1 MKECLNQKVEEN
13 KPASIQYIQLGTIL
27 WFLMVQYLQACF
39 KHDMVVGQ
47 DENIVEKSHHVI
59 TVKLK
64 KVRAAEV
71 VLLADMT

>member
-1 MKECLNQKVEEN
+1 MPKNIFVLHFFSHIPSHTKNAMKEYH
-13 KPASIQYIQLGTIL
+13 S
-27 WFLMVQYLQACF
+27 LQACF

>member
-1 MKECLNQKVEEN
+1 
-13 KPASIQYIQLGTIL
+13 
-27 WFLMVQYLQACF
+27 MVQYLQACF